1 MITKL
6 QKFAEMDS
14 FTWQCPATIRINP
27 KKFRVSVSPPCRLF
41 LEPKK
46 KKAFSRSRSCR
57 PSPCPL
63 SAGLLVRVIDCKNII
78 YVDDCF
84 MCNKTPSKSIVW
96 CSPTR
101 DAGLWPLKRDCDCG
115 PLSVTATTLSDARTV
130 ITIYI
135 TCTSTARGSV
145 RLHTRTVMYFM
156 HLILSVNVSQHYQI
170 GMRSS

>member
-1 MITKL
+1 MSA
-6 QKFAEMDS
+6 FPGAEKE
-14 FTWQCPATIRINP
+14 
-27 KKFRVSVSPPCRLF
+27 KKT
-41 LEPKK
+41 
-46 KKAFSRSRSCR
+46 FSRSRSCR

-115 PLSVTATTLSDARTV
+115 PLSVTATTLSDALTV

-156 HLILSVNVSQHYQI
+156 HLILSVVSQQYQI
-170 GMRSS
+170 GMWYCNGISLSSKWTMYIVCFMHVVIFS